1 MRYLSA
7 ILAMSIVLVFG
18 LGCSESGDAKP
29 AEKKSGVPT
38 VESVT
43 MLSADGTE
51 VKQFKPTDN
60 PQKFAVKMSEMGAA
74 RVKAVFTAVDADGQ
88 KNVKLLDKEL
98 ELTDAMNT
106 ASYSLKLPSDFP
118 VGNYKID
125 VHVNDKLAKTVE
137 YKVQ

>member
-1 MRYLSA
+1 MKYLSA
-7 ILAMSIVLVFG
+7 IVALSVVLLFG
-18 LGCSESGDAKP
+18 LGCSESGDAKST
-29 AEKKSGVPT
+29 EKKSGDPT
-38 VESVT
+38 IASVT
-43 MLSADGTE
+43 LLTADGTE

-106 ASYSLKLPSDFP
+106 ASYSLKLPGDFP
-118 VGNYKID
+118 VGTYKID